1 MKYIVCFLFAIL
13 SCTAAPGAASAEE
26 TRLALLIGNE
36 DYPSEVGRLSLP
48 HQDVATLSGAL
59 RSVGFEVTARQDLDE
74 DGMDGALSAFE
85 QKIASAAARGETVIA
100 FLYYSGHGASALIDG
115 ERTNYLLPA
124 TERITTVSELAR
136 KGIPLDEVVLGLSQ
150 TNASAVFV
158 VTDACRND
166 LVRAFDRSGNKG
178 FTPPSTRPGMFIAHS
193 TYPGA
198 VAPDDGAFA
207 QTLARYISKPGIEA
221 ARAFTLTNREVAQG
235 RGGNLLIPTV
245 ANALS
250 ADFFFAGREAA
261 PPPSP
266 AVILADDEGTAL
278 AQAITA
284 GTLDAYT
291 AFKRRFPRHERI
303 AFVDAE
309 IRRLTPRPVEPV
321 SSARSPGSVFRD
333 RLSGGG
339 QGPEMVVVPAGSFM
353 MGSPESEQGRFNN
366 EGPQRRV
373 TISKPFAVGKFE
385 VTVGQFRTFVND
397 SGYDVGDRCR
407 TFEGGG
413 WDWRDGINW
422 QNPGFSQSERSPV
435 TCVSWEDVQ
444 AYMKWL
450 SRKTGEDYGLLSEAQ
465 WEYAARAGSM
475 SRFSWGEGEPTC
487 TKSLDNTANFGSCSG
502 DREELVGYSS
512 ANAFGLYDMHG
523 NVWEWIED
531 CWHENY
537 DGAPTDG
544 SVWTAN
550 CSSNNQVIRGGSW
563 RMNPQLLRSAF
574 RFKDTPDIRVNS
586 LGFRVTRDLSE

>member
-1 MKYIVCFLFAIL
+1 MKYVLSILFACFSWI
-13 SCTAAPGAASAEE
+13 AVPGAASAEE

-48 HQDVATLSGAL
+48 HQDVATLSDAL
-59 RSVGFEVTARQDLDE
+59 RKVGFEVTARQDLDE

-85 QKIASAAARGETVIA
+85 QKIALAAARGETVIA

-136 KGIPLDEVVLGLSQ
+136 KGIPLDDVVLGLSQ

-221 ARAFTLTNREVAQG
+221 ARAFTLTNREVARG
-235 RGGNLLIPTV
+235 RGGNLIPTV

-250 ADFFFAGREAA
+250 ADFFFAGRQAIA
-261 PPPSP
+261 PQSP

-284 GTLDAYT
+284 GTLEAFQ
-291 AFKRRFPRHERI
+291 AFKAGFPRSDQMSYVEAQI
-303 AFVDAE
+303 A
-309 IRRLTPRPVEPV
+309 RLTPRRSEPV
-321 SSARSPGSVFRD
+321 SGARSPGSVFRD

-339 QGPEMVVVPAGSFM
+339 QGPEMVVVPSGSFM
-353 MGSPESEQGRFNN
+353 MGSPSSEKGRRDM
-366 EGPQRRV
+366 EGTQRRV

-385 VTVGQFRTFVND
+385 VTWAEWEACVADGGCNN
-397 SGYDVGDRCR
+397 SGPASKGGD
-407 TFEGGG
+407 EGWGKG
-413 WDWRDGINW
+413 NRPVIN
-422 QNPGFSQSERSPV
+422 
-435 TCVSWEDVQ
+435 VSWEDAK
-444 AYMKWL
+444 AYVKWL
-450 SRKTGEDYGLLSEAQ
+450 SGKTGEDYGLLSEAE
-465 WEYAARAGSM
+465 WEYAARAGTTG
-475 SRFSWGEGEPTC
+475 RFSNNGTESDLCDIANGADASTDYDWR
-487 TKSLDNTANFGSCSG
+487 NTSCSDG
-502 DREELVGYSS
+502 YGKQTAPVGSFA
-512 ANAFGLYDMHG
+512 ANAFGLHDMHG
-523 NVWEWIED
+523 NVWEWVED
-531 CWHENY
+531 CWHGNY

-544 SVWTAN
+544 SAWTAN
-550 CSSNNQVIRGGSW
+550 CSSSSRVLRGGSW
-563 RMNPQLLRSAF
+563 YFIPLNLRSAN
-574 RFKDTPDIRVNS
+574 RSGDSPVSRNINM
-586 LGFRVTRDLSE
+586 GFRVTRTLP